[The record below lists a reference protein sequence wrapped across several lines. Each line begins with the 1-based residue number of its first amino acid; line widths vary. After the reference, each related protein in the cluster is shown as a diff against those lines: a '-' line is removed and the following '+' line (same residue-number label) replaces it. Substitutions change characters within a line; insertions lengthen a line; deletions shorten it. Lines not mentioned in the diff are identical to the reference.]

1 MAFQSPEE
9 KVFLTE
15 LCTQAESDPTVQVSM
30 YEVGQA
36 LGMEKDQID
45 MTAQSLFLQEYAE
58 LKTLAG
64 GIGITDQG
72 LRVLDV
78 KPAPGYQPDQPPAAL
93 GPGPV
98 LNDSDKTVLESV
110 VQEIREALPK
120 ADLPYSN
127 FENIVIDLKTLDVQ
141 MLSGRP
147 KTAIVRE
154 ILWSVLEGFTTVP
167 EDLKAKLTSMCTTD
181 I

>member
-1 MAFQSPEE
+1 MTFQSPEE
-9 KVFLTE
+9 KVFMTE
-15 LCTQAESDPTVQVSM
+15 LCTQAGSDPTVQVSM
-30 YEVGQA
+30 YEVGEA
-36 LGMEKDQID
+36 LGMEKEQID

-72 LRVLDV
+72 LKVLDV
-78 KPAPGYQPDQPPAAL
+78 KPAPGYQPDQPPATL

-98 LNDSDKTVLESV
+98 LDDSDKTVLESI

-127 FENIVIDLKTLDVQ
+127 FENIVIDLKTMDVQ
-141 MLSGRP
+141 MLSGQP
-147 KTAIVRE
+147 KTAIIRE
-154 ILWSVLEGFTTVP
+154 ILWSVLAGFTTAP
-167 EDLKAKLTSMCTTD
+167 EDLKAKLKSMCK
-181 I
+181 